1 MSINMSN
8 FRNFVDLLAK
18 YIRKERFNEFSDF
31 IKEIQNLKCE
41 DFRWYYLMAHY
52 KHKNK
57 LNEIASNYIIES
69 ISLLKDVKNNILD
82 NIDQENCVEL
92 FDSDGLPLLMSNKFE
107 QSAKVY
113 FLSGEI
119 FACLGK
125 LDKSEEY
132 YKLYNYNK
140 SFFKSDFEG
149 LKAVKLY
156 SFRSISK
163 YSLGDLVNR
172 TITVCHPSVMND
184 PFDSPVM
191 LWSDKKNLDNL
202 CSEKNHVE
210 SYSKTFDYFR
220 IRCFSMCSP
229 KNILMW
235 SHYADNHKGFCIKYR
250 LSNYFINESENE
262 LGCHM
267 YLKKVNY
274 TKTKNTKLRI
284 DIKSID
290 STLGYAT
297 KYKDWKYEKEV
308 RLISYNPMIEGKYN
322 EIELDSE
329 SNIEA
334 IYFGYRCSD
343 QDIQTIKNICIER
356 YNNINFYKMMLN
368 TTDIYNLNA
377 VKI

>member
-1 MSINMSN
+1 MSN

-113 FLSGEI
+113 FLAGEI

-140 SFFKSDFEG
+140 SFLKSDFEG

-329 SNIEA
+329 SNI
-334 IYFGYRCSD
+334 
-343 QDIQTIKNICIER
+343 T
-356 YNNINFYKMMLN
+356 
-368 TTDIYNLNA
+368 
-377 VKI
+377 

>member
-113 FLSGEI
+113 FLAGEI

-140 SFFKSDFEG
+140 SFLKSDFEG

-235 SHYADNHKGFCIKYR
+235 SHYADNHKVFCIKYR

>member
-1 MSINMSN
+1 MSN

-113 FLSGEI
+113 FLAGEI

-140 SFFKSDFEG
+140 SFLKSDFEG

-356 YNNINFYKMMLN
+356 YNNINFYKMTLN
-368 TTDIYNLNA
+368 TTDIYNFNA

>member
-113 FLSGEI
+113 FLAGEI

-140 SFFKSDFEG
+140 SFLKSDFEG

>member
-69 ISLLKDVKNNILD
+69 ISLLKNVNNNILD

-92 FDSDGLPLLMSNKFE
+92 FDSAGLPLFMPNKFE

-113 FLSGEI
+113 FLAGEI
-119 FACLGK
+119 YACLGK

-140 SFFKSDFEG
+140 SFLKSDFEG
-149 LKAVKLY
+149 FKAVKLY

-184 PFDSPVM
+184 PFDSPVI
-191 LWSDKKNLDNL
+191 LWSKKVNLNNL

-235 SHYADNHKGFCIKYR
+235 SHYADNHKGFCKKYR